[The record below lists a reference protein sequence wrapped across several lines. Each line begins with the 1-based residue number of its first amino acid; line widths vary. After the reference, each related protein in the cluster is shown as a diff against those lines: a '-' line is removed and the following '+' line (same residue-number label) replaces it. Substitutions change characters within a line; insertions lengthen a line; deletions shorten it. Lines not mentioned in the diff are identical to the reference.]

1 MITLYIFNTHQLVF
15 LVSGINLYL
24 YPFCGQKRTCF
35 VFPCPISPMLTASGI
50 LVTDIN
56 QKYFQMVIRLSKI
69 YTFLTS
75 ELFLTSPILPY
86 VYRLHDGDDSWNFSE
101 RNCRRFVENVLIL
114 SSHLNVNLQQ
124 WSTGEFAQHLYV

>member
-1 MITLYIFNTHQLVF
+1 
-15 LVSGINLYL
+15 
-24 YPFCGQKRTCF
+24 
-35 VFPCPISPMLTASGI
+35 
-50 LVTDIN
+50 
-56 QKYFQMVIRLSKI
+56 MVIRLSKI

-114 SSHLNVNLQQ
+114 SSHLNVNL
-124 WSTGEFAQHLYV
+124 